1 MSSLFF
7 GKFDKESGRYVKLVG
22 MEDGKIWLE
31 KIEKEMASRM
41 MKASELHRLSDVSEA
56 AISLWFSG
64 KRVPGKR
71 SRDDIERAL
80 GLSVAPIRE
89 GPDVALQNALF
100 NHPDITH
107 EQAEH
112 QWLCLR
118 MLIDYNKRQRR

>member
-1 MSSLFF
+1 
-7 GKFDKESGRYVKLVG
+7 
-22 MEDGKIWLE
+22 MEEAKIWLE
-31 KIEKEMASRM
+31 RIDEELRSRGM
-41 MKASELHRLSDVSEA
+41 NRSTLSLISGMSEG

-71 SRDDIERAL
+71 SRDYIERAL
-80 GLSVAPIRE
+80 GLSLAPVGE
-89 GPDVALQNALF
+89 CPDVALQNALF

-112 QWLCLR
+112 EWLTLR